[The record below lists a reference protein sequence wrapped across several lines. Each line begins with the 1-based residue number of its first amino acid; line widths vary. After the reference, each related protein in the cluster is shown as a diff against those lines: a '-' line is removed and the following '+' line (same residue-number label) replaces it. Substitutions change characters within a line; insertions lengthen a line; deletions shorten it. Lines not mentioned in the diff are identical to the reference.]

1 MVDNMSSKKPYRVL
15 KICYNSNMNGDER
28 MEVFKKYAKH
38 PRALSSK
45 FDYKENASM
54 VKFDCSSIVSQ
65 LILESSHKNVRLE
78 VNVSKYFSC
87 DPRVLFL
94 SVERFEL
101 NDITVISEVED
112 LGGKVIFERSS
123 YDNHI
128 VFLVEFKNF
137 YHSSQALA
145 QLEKNNYNHHVKFA
159 KIMNCDKWKIQ
170 EINDFGNCF
179 YQPEGK
185 VEHNSTRP
193 KLPSFFIRVDRDPR
207 VEIVIDTVFKNLE
220 GFIECKKFPFKC
232 DSTYIYY
239 KLTYNSEDKATNA
252 LQLFHS
258 LPYGK
263 VSKICEDYVRSA
275 TVPVHKEK
283 DGLIKVKRAAAN
295 DSSEDTESKKP
306 KMSNASVEYKITELF
321 GY

>member
-1 MVDNMSSKKPYRVL
+1 MVDNMSAKKPFQAL
-15 KICYNSNMNGDER
+15 KICYNSNMSGDER
-28 MEVFKKYAKH
+28 MEVFKRYAKN
-38 PRALSSK
+38 PRAVNSK

-54 VKFDCSSIVSQ
+54 VKFDCPSVVSQ
-65 LILESSHKNVRLE
+65 LIMESSHKNVRLE
-78 VNVSKYFSC
+78 VNVSNYFSC

-101 NDITVISEVED
+101 NDITVNAEVED

-123 YDNHI
+123 YDNHT
-128 VFLVEFKNF
+128 VFMVEFKNF
-137 YHSSQALA
+137 YYSSQALA
-145 QLEKNNYNHHVKFA
+145 RLEKNSYNNHVKFA
-159 KIMNCDKWKIQ
+159 KVMNCDQLKAQ

-185 VEHNSTRP
+185 VEIISKR
-193 KLPSFFIRVDRDPR
+193 LQSFFIRIDRDQR
-207 VEIVIDTVFKNLE
+207 IETVISTVFKNLE
-220 GFIECKKFPFKC
+220 GFKECKKFQFKC

-239 KLTYNSEDKATNA
+239 KVTYNSEEKAMNA
-252 LQLFHS
+252 LKLFNS

-275 TVPVHKEK
+275 TATEK
-283 DGLIKVKRAAAN
+283 GGLLKRSVVN
-295 DSSEDTESKKP
+295 DSSKNTKSKKS
-306 KMSNASVEYKITELF
+306 KLSGMSKLSVERKINELF